1 MEVRIV
7 RNLENCFLLDLWSP
21 IARVMRLK
29 QNIQYY
35 LETSGLTASAL
46 ARKTNLPKTTIA
58 NWLAGV
64 APRDLVQ
71 LKKLA
76 DHIGVTIDVLTF
88 QDLAAPINVSKS
100 QITDLE
106 NFFQGDF
113 RISIQRIKK

>member
-1 MEVRIV
+1 MENYWNWTLGDRIV
-7 RNLENCFLLDLWSP
+7 
-21 IARVMRLK
+21 RVMRLK

-46 ARKTNLPKTTIA
+46 ARKTSLPKTTIA

-76 DHIGVTIDVLTF
+76 EFIGVSIDALTF
-88 QDLAAPINVSKS
+88 EDLSQPVQVKSS